1 MAGNA
6 RILEELAQ
14 GYRRFAVAEARGASP
29 AYEALALFVA
39 DSPELLDFIAALPA
53 ERRQPNLFFAAVR
66 HLAGVPASGDA
77 LLRVVRERPQDLRRI
92 MLTRTTQ
99 TNEPA
104 RCATLLPLLARLPQ
118 PLALVEIGASA
129 GLCLLPDKYGYDYG
143 AVSLRPTLPSG
154 TMPPVF
160 PCKVSGD
167 APLPRALPRVVW
179 RRGLDLNPLDLGSQ
193 RDLAWLQ
200 TLVWPGQEERAE
212 RLQAAVTVARQ
223 ERPKVQRGDLFVDLN
238 KIIEAAPDEATL
250 VVFHSAVLAYIG
262 EQERRDAFAEK
273 MMSASAVWISNES
286 PRVFP
291 GIAAQAPTSPTDNSF
306 LLSIDG
312 QPVAWTGPHG
322 QRLDW
327 FALA

>member
-1 MAGNA
+1 MTGDAA
-6 RILEELAQ
+6 VLEELSQ
-14 GYRRFAVAEARGASP
+14 SYRRFARVEACGVSP
-29 AYEALALFVA
+29 VYEDLALFIA
-39 DSPELLDFIAALPA
+39 DSPELLGFIATFPD
-53 ERRQPNLFFAAVR
+53 ERRQPNLFLAAVR
-66 HLAGVPASGDA
+66 HLAGVPESGDD
-77 LLRVVRERPQDLRRI
+77 LVRVVRERPQDLRRI

-143 AVSLRPTLPSG
+143 EVSLRPELPSG
-154 TMPPVF
+154 AVPPVF
-160 PCKVSGD
+160 PCEVGGD
-167 APLPRALPRVVW
+167 TPLPMALPRVVW
-179 RRGLDLNPLDLGSQ
+179 RRGLDLNPLDPGSQ
-193 RDLAWLQ
+193 SDVAWLQ
-200 TLVWPGQEERAE
+200 TLVWPGQEERAG
-212 RLQAAVTVARQ
+212 RLQAAISVARQ
-223 ERPKVQRGDLFVDLN
+223 EPPKVQRGDLFVDLDN
-238 KIIEAAPDEATL
+238 LIEAAPKEATL

-273 MMSASAVWISNES
+273 MMNASAVWISNES

-291 GIAAQAPTSPTDNSF
+291 RIAAQAPASPIKGSF

-322 QRLDW
+322 QSLDW
-327 FALA
+327 FAAA